1 MAMGGFGVRRRK
13 MTFPAIMT
21 VTISLLQ
28 FAPTLSILF
37 IKIIVGIFRV
47 FNVLNNILVWD

>member
-47 FNVLNNILVWD
+47 FNVLNNILVWV